1 MAKYPKVSI
10 LSQSINWCSIIQP
23 HIYNMLNSV
32 YGHAICRT
40 EIICFLFTYSCIYY
54 VHKLTVRLERERKG
68 IYERN
73 GCDEES

>member
-1 MAKYPKVSI
+1 
-10 LSQSINWCSIIQP
+10 
-23 HIYNMLNSV
+23 MLNSV
-32 YGHAICRT
+32 YGHALCRT